1 MSLNEAV
8 KLCWEHYQK
17 FVLKEAWGELFKDR
31 VSRKE
36 IEEQAGKAEEY
47 HQLYEW
53 LFRLKKIAKAVSDY
67 QNGVCDAEETMDII
81 GAILEEGDGI

>member
-53 LFRLKKIAKAVSDY
+53 LFRLKKIAKAGKCSAY
-67 QNGVCDAEETMDII
+67 ARRCRIRTSGR
-81 GAILEEGDGI
+81 